1 MGMKQIPLYEHIY
14 ETMRDQILDGTYP
27 IGQRLPS
34 EKQLED
40 IFHVSR
46 ITSKKAMTMLANEGI
61 IERIPGRGSFVSGHR
76 PEKPA
81 MASDGVPPLIGLIV
95 DGFSPSFAYNI
106 VHSIESTC
114 SAMGCSLVLRCS
126 DGSLERET
134 QAINDLVKVGVK
146 GLLIMCVHN
155 ENYNE
160 RILQLVINKFPV
172 VTIDRQLKGLS
183 VPFVGTDNVSAARE
197 LTATLLSRGYR
208 KIAFVRPEA
217 HETVTLLDRQLGFQL
232 AYNDYGLIADENLWI
247 TNLRSSLPESQ
258 GDNLLE
264 QDIAAVDDYLL
275 QHPETEAFMA
285 SEYNLAQ
292 ILKFCL
298 QRAGRYEEDMI
309 VCFDGPE
316 QFLAQ
321 AEFTHVAQGEKDIG
335 RISVEILMNTIEE
348 KQHPGSV
355 MVPYRIVTRDQ
366 RIWGDDSNGN
376 SEHP

>member
-1 MGMKQIPLYEHIY
+1 MKQVPLYEHIY
-14 ETMRDQILDGTYP
+14 ETIRGQILDGTYP
-27 IGQRLPS
+27 VGEKLPS

-46 ITSKKAMTMLANEGI
+46 ITSKKAMTMLAKEGI
-61 IERIPGRGSFVSGHR
+61 IDRIPGRGSFVSGNR
-76 PEKPA
+76 PEKP
-81 MASDGVPPLIGLIV
+81 MHISDDRSPLIGLIV

-114 SAMGCSLVLRCS
+114 SEMGCSLVLRCS
-126 DGSLERET
+126 HGSLERET
-134 QAINDLVKVGVK
+134 QAIDDLVKIGVK

-183 VPFVGTDNVSAARE
+183 VPFVGTDNISAARE
-197 LTATLLSRGYR
+197 LTGTLLSQGYR

-217 HETVTLLDRQLGFQL
+217 HETVTLLDRQFGFQL
-232 AYNDYGLIADENLWI
+232 AYNDYDLIADENLWI

-258 GDNLLE
+258 GEELLE
-264 QDIAAVDDYLL
+264 QDIATVDQYLL

-298 QRAGRYEEDMI
+298 QRAGRYKQGMI
-309 VCFDGPE
+309 ACFDSPE
-316 QFLAQ
+316 QFLGQ
-321 AEFTHVAQGEKDIG
+321 AEYTHVAQGEKEIG
-335 RISVEILMNTIEE
+335 RTSVEILMNTIEE
-348 KQHPGSV
+348 KEHPSLV
-355 MVPYRIVTRDQ
+355 LVPYRIVKRDQ
-366 RIWGDDSNGN
+366 RNWGDYRIGN
-376 SEHP
+376 SEHS